1 MGSANC
7 CIALHPLR
15 PMSQSAQAE
24 ALFRGA
30 QHDTKPEGL
39 QVSLRSHTPTCL
51 RLSSTSRPSMS
62 RRGGAR
68 LSRSSSSS
76 VPGPIMARQFTKPLL
91 RSSTQRKSLR
101 SSKPH
106 SDVFMV
112 SCISRPSMSRRRGG
126 ARLSRSSS
134 SSKPAP
140 ICDKTSH
147 TSRAATNRNGA
158 HAPP

>member
-76 VPGPIMARQFTKPLL
+76 VPGPIMAAPLL
-91 RSSTQRKSLR
+91 PSPIRQVKGCRSVPSPSAFRCL
-101 SSKPH
+101 
-106 SDVFMV
+106 
-112 SCISRPSMSRRRGG
+112 SRPPCAGTAFQDWSLDGPQQSIISQTQGPHMDQVSI
-126 ARLSRSSS
+126 
-134 SSKPAP
+134 KP
-140 ICDKTSH
+140 
-147 TSRAATNRNGA
+147 
-158 HAPP
+158 